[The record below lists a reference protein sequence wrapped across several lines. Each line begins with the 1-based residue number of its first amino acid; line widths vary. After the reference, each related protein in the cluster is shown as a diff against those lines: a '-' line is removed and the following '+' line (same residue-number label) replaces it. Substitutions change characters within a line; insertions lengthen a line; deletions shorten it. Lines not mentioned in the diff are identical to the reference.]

1 MYFNRA
7 TTLALCLVMSI
18 TALAQKSREPK
29 VKFGD
34 ISPEE
39 FTKDY
44 SSLDSAAE
52 AVYLYESGYV
62 KHEGNNQGWFSVVY
76 KVHRRILL
84 TSKNSFDDLST
95 VKINLYESGTAKE
108 KIENLQAATY
118 NLENGK
124 VVQTKVDK
132 NSIFKD
138 KDGDYEVVKFTF
150 PNIKE
155 GSIIEYT
162 YTTNSPFYRYV
173 PSWTF
178 QGGYPELWS
187 EFTIEQ
193 PQFFEFVVLNQG
205 YLMPV
210 IDTTSITKDNFNV
223 LIPNSTGASRTVNFS
238 SGVVKHTWAFKDI
251 PALKEESFVTTL
263 DNHVER
269 IEFQF
274 SAERFPEQQPKTYL
288 HNWYETVDQLMKD
301 EDFGAGLSKENGWLK
316 DDVKTAVNG
325 EPDPVNKAKKIYEY
339 VRDNYTCTDNSAR
352 YLSQPPRKTV
362 QTKKGNVVDINM
374 LLITMLRVAGY
385 TADPVLLSTRGHGKT
400 YDMYPIMSRFNY
412 LIARL
417 DIDNKQ
423 YLLDASDPVLGFGHL
438 SGSCYNGNARV
449 IASMPSLI
457 NLEADSLKESAITSF
472 FVTNDGDGK
481 LTGSYKTVFGAIGS
495 ENMREKMKKTNKEE
509 YFKDIKKAY
518 PFEVSL
524 SNTAIDSLEQKEMP
538 VSVQYDVSFHA
549 DEDIIYFS
557 PMMTADAYKQNPFKA
572 AKRFYPVEIPYCIDE
587 VYILNMEI
595 PSGYKV
601 DELPKPARV
610 SLNGGEGMFEYLIQ
624 AGGNSIQLRCRTKL
638 NKATFE
644 PEDYETLRNFF
655 AFIVEKQNEQIV
667 FKKM

>member
-18 TALAQKSREPK
+18 SALAQKSREPK

-34 ISPEE
+34 IKPEE

-52 AVYLYESGYV
+52 AVYLYEAGSV
-62 KHEGNNQGWFSVVY
+62 KHEGNNQGWFSVIY

-95 VKINLYESGTAKE
+95 VKIHLFEDGTAKE

-138 KDGDYEVVKFTF
+138 KDGDYQVVKFTF

-205 YLMPV
+205 YLKPV
-210 IDTTSITKDNFNV
+210 IDTTTITKDNFSV
-223 LIPNSTGASRTVNFS
+223 LIPNATGASRTVSFS
-238 SGVVKHTWAFKDI
+238 SGVVTHTWAFKDI

-269 IEFQF
+269 LEFQF
-274 SAERFPEQQPKTYL
+274 SAERFPDQQPKTYL
-288 HNWYETVDQLMKD
+288 HDWYETVDQLMKN
-301 EDFGAGLSKENGWLK
+301 ENFGAALNKENGWLK

-325 EPDPVNKAKKIYEY
+325 ETDPVKKAKNIYEY

-352 YLSQPPRKTV
+352 LLSQTPRKTV
-362 QTKKGNVVDINM
+362 QSKKGNVVDINM

-385 TADPVLLSTRGHGKT
+385 NADPVLLSTRGHGKT

-412 LIARL
+412 VIARIN
-417 DIDNKQ
+417 IDDKQ

-438 SGSCYNGNARV
+438 SGKCYNGNARV
-449 IASMPSLI
+449 IASLPSLI
-457 NLEADSLKESAITSF
+457 NLEADSLQEASVTSF
-472 FVTNDGDGK
+472 FVTNDSDGK
-481 LTGSYKTVFGAIGS
+481 LTGTYKTTFGTMGS
-495 ENMREKMKKTNKEE
+495 ENMREKMKKTNSEE

-518 PFEVSL
+518 PFEVTL
-524 SNTAIDSLEQKEMP
+524 SNTAIDSLDKKEMP
-538 VSVQYDVSFHA
+538 VSVQYDISFHA

-557 PMMTADAYKQNPFKA
+557 PMMTADAYKENPFKA
-572 AKRFYPVEIPYCIDE
+572 AERFYPVEIPYCIDD

-595 PSGYKV
+595 PAGYKV

-624 AGGNSIQLRCRTKL
+624 AGGSGIQLRCRTKL

>member
-18 TALAQKSREPK
+18 SALAQKSREPK

-34 ISPEE
+34 IKPEE

-52 AVYLYESGYV
+52 AVYLYEAGSV
-62 KHEGNNQGWFSVVY
+62 KHEGNNQGWFSVIY

-95 VKINLYESGTAKE
+95 VKIHLFEDGTAKE

-138 KDGDYEVVKFTF
+138 KDGDYQVVKFTF

-205 YLMPV
+205 YLKPV
-210 IDTTSITKDNFNV
+210 IDTTTITKDNFSV
-223 LIPNSTGASRTVNFS
+223 LIPNATGASRTVSFS
-238 SGVVKHTWAFKDI
+238 SGVVTHTWAFKDI

-269 IEFQF
+269 LEFQF
-274 SAERFPEQQPKTYL
+274 SAERFPDQQPKTYL
-288 HNWYETVDQLMKD
+288 HDWYETVDQLMKN
-301 EDFGAGLSKENGWLK
+301 ENFGAALNKENGWLK

-325 EPDPVNKAKKIYEY
+325 ETDPVKKAKNIYEY

-352 YLSQPPRKTV
+352 LLSQTPRKTV
-362 QTKKGNVVDINM
+362 QSKKGNVVDINM

-385 TADPVLLSTRGHGKT
+385 NADPVLLSTRGHGKT

-412 LIARL
+412 VIARL
-417 DIDNKQ
+417 NIDDKQ

-438 SGSCYNGNARV
+438 SGKCYNGNARV
-449 IASMPSLI
+449 IASLPSLI
-457 NLEADSLKESAITSF
+457 NLEADSLQEASVTSF
-472 FVTNDGDGK
+472 FVTNDSDGK
-481 LTGSYKTVFGAIGS
+481 LTGTYKTTFGTMGS
-495 ENMREKMKKTNKEE
+495 ENMREKMKKTNSEE

-518 PFEVSL
+518 PFEVTL
-524 SNTAIDSLEQKEMP
+524 SNTAIDSLDKKEMP
-538 VSVQYDVSFHA
+538 VSVQYDISFHA

-557 PMMTADAYKQNPFKA
+557 PMMTADAYKENPFKA
-572 AKRFYPVEIPYCIDE
+572 AERFYPVEIPYCIDD

-595 PSGYKV
+595 PAGYKV

-624 AGGNSIQLRCRTKL
+624 AGGSGIQLRCRTKL

>member
-18 TALAQKSREPK
+18 SALAQKSREPK

-34 ISPEE
+34 IKPEE

-52 AVYLYESGYV
+52 AVYLYEAGSV
-62 KHEGNNQGWFSVVY
+62 KHEGNNQGWFSVIY

-95 VKINLYESGTAKE
+95 VKIHLFEDGTAKE

-138 KDGDYEVVKFTF
+138 KDGDYQVVKFTF

-205 YLMPV
+205 YLKPV
-210 IDTTSITKDNFNV
+210 IDTTTITKDNFSV
-223 LIPNSTGASRTVNFS
+223 LIPNATGASRTVSFS
-238 SGVVKHTWAFKDI
+238 SGVVTHTWAFKDI

-269 IEFQF
+269 LEFQF
-274 SAERFPEQQPKTYL
+274 SAERFPDQQPKTYL
-288 HNWYETVDQLMKD
+288 HDWYETVDQLMKN
-301 EDFGAGLSKENGWLK
+301 ENFGAALNKENGWLK

-325 EPDPVNKAKKIYEY
+325 ETDPVKKAKNIYEY

-352 YLSQPPRKTV
+352 LLSQTPRKTV
-362 QTKKGNVVDINM
+362 QSKKGNVVDINM

-385 TADPVLLSTRGHGKT
+385 NADPVLLSTRGHGKT

-412 LIARL
+412 VIARL
-417 DIDNKQ
+417 NIDDKQ

-438 SGSCYNGNARV
+438 SGKCYNGNARV
-449 IASMPSLI
+449 IASLPSLI
-457 NLEADSLKESAITSF
+457 NLEADSLQEASVTSF
-472 FVTNDGDGK
+472 FVTNDSDGK
-481 LTGSYKTVFGAIGS
+481 LTGTYKTTFGTMGS
-495 ENMREKMKKTNKEE
+495 ENMREKMKKTNSEE

-518 PFEVSL
+518 PFEVTL
-524 SNTAIDSLEQKEMP
+524 SNTAIDSLDKKEMP
-538 VSVQYDVSFHA
+538 VSVQYDISFHA
-549 DEDIIYFS
+549 DEDILYFS
-557 PMMTADAYKQNPFKA
+557 PMMTADAYKENPFKA
-572 AKRFYPVEIPYCIDE
+572 AERFYPVEIPYCIDD

-595 PSGYKV
+595 PAGYKV

-624 AGGNSIQLRCRTKL
+624 AGGSGIQLRCRTKL

>member
-124 VVQTKVDK
+124 VVQSKVDK

-238 SGVVKHTWAFKDI
+238 SGVITHTWAFKDI

-362 QTKKGNVVDINM
+362 QTKKVNVVDINM
-374 LLITMLRVAGY
+374 
-385 TADPVLLSTRGHGKT
+385 
-400 YDMYPIMSRFNY
+400 
-412 LIARL
+412 
-417 DIDNKQ
+417 
-423 YLLDASDPVLGFGHL
+423 
-438 SGSCYNGNARV
+438 
-449 IASMPSLI
+449 
-457 NLEADSLKESAITSF
+457 
-472 FVTNDGDGK
+472 
-481 LTGSYKTVFGAIGS
+481 
-495 ENMREKMKKTNKEE
+495 
-509 YFKDIKKAY
+509 
-518 PFEVSL
+518 
-524 SNTAIDSLEQKEMP
+524 
-538 VSVQYDVSFHA
+538 
-549 DEDIIYFS
+549 
-557 PMMTADAYKQNPFKA
+557 
-572 AKRFYPVEIPYCIDE
+572 
-587 VYILNMEI
+587 
-595 PSGYKV
+595 
-601 DELPKPARV
+601 
-610 SLNGGEGMFEYLIQ
+610 
-624 AGGNSIQLRCRTKL
+624 
-638 NKATFE
+638 
-644 PEDYETLRNFF
+644 
-655 AFIVEKQNEQIV
+655 
-667 FKKM
+667 

>member
-18 TALAQKSREPK
+18 ATLAQKSREPK

-52 AVYLYESGYV
+52 AVYLYEAGSV
-62 KHEGNNQGWFSVVY
+62 KHEGNNQGWFSVIY

-84 TSKNSFDDLST
+84 NSKNSFDDLST

-205 YLMPV
+205 YLIPA
-210 IDTTSITKDNFNV
+210 IDTTSVTKDNFNV

-238 SGVVKHTWAFKDI
+238 SGVIKHTWAFKDI

-274 SAERFPEQQPKTYL
+274 AAERFPEQQPKTYL
-288 HNWYETVDQLMKD
+288 HNWYETVDQLMKN

-316 DDVKTAVNG
+316 DDVKTAVSG
-325 EPDPVNKAKKIYEY
+325 ETDPVNKAKKIYEY

-352 YLSQPPRKTV
+352 YLSQPPKKTV
-362 QTKKGNVVDINM
+362 QSKKGNVVDINM

-417 DIDNKQ
+417 DIDDKQ

-481 LTGSYKTVFGAIGS
+481 LTGTYKTVFGAIGS

-518 PFEVSL
+518 PFEVNL
-524 SNTAIDSLEQKEMP
+524 SNTAIDSLDQKEMP
-538 VSVQYDVSFHA
+538 VSVQYDINFHA

-572 AKRFYPVEIPYCIDE
+572 AQRFYPVEIPYCIDE

-624 AGGNSIQLRCRTKL
+624 AGGNNIQLRCRTKL

>member
-18 TALAQKSREPK
+18 SALAQKSREPK

-34 ISPEE
+34 IKPEE

-52 AVYLYESGYV
+52 AVYLYEAGSV
-62 KHEGNNQGWFSVVY
+62 KHEGNNQGWFSVIY

-95 VKINLYESGTAKE
+95 VKIHLFEDGTAKE

-138 KDGDYEVVKFTF
+138 KDGDYQVVKFTF

-205 YLMPV
+205 YLKPV
-210 IDTTSITKDNFNV
+210 IDTTTITKDNFSV
-223 LIPNSTGASRTVNFS
+223 LIPNATGASRTVSFS
-238 SGVVKHTWAFKDI
+238 SGVVTHTWAFKDI

-269 IEFQF
+269 LEFQF
-274 SAERFPEQQPKTYL
+274 SAERFPDQQPKTYL
-288 HNWYETVDQLMKD
+288 HDWYETVDQLMKN
-301 EDFGAGLSKENGWLK
+301 ENFGAALNKENGWLK

-325 EPDPVNKAKKIYEY
+325 ETDPVKKAKNIYEY

-352 YLSQPPRKTV
+352 LLSQTPRKTV
-362 QTKKGNVVDINM
+362 QSKKGNVVDINM

-385 TADPVLLSTRGHGKT
+385 NADPVLLSTRGHGKT

-412 LIARL
+412 IIARL
-417 DIDNKQ
+417 NIDDKQ

-438 SGSCYNGNARV
+438 SGKCYNGNARV
-449 IASMPSLI
+449 IASLPSLI
-457 NLEADSLKESAITSF
+457 NLEADSLQEASVTSF
-472 FVTNDGDGK
+472 FVTNDSDGK
-481 LTGSYKTVFGAIGS
+481 LTGTYKTTFGTMGS
-495 ENMREKMKKTNKEE
+495 ENMREKMKKTNSEE

-518 PFEVSL
+518 PFEVTL
-524 SNTAIDSLEQKEMP
+524 SNTAIDSLDKKEMP
-538 VSVQYDVSFHA
+538 VSVQYDISFHA
-549 DEDIIYFS
+549 DEDILYFS
-557 PMMTADAYKQNPFKA
+557 PMMTADAYKENPFKA
-572 AKRFYPVEIPYCIDE
+572 AERFYPVEIPYCIDD

-595 PSGYKV
+595 PAGYKV

-624 AGGNSIQLRCRTKL
+624 AGGSGIQLRCRTKL